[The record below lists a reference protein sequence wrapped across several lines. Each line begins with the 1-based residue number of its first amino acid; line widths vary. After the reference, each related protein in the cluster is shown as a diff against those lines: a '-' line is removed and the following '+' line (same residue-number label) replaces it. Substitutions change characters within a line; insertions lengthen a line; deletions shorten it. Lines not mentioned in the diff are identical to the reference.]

1 MNKEFRRFR
10 THHARK
16 GSLKNNLKDVFDRSA
31 QCASPEIVSQIE
43 ASLFPHN
50 RKRRPLPVSVKPLLV
65 YPHLYEFEEPA
76 VEILPDF
83 SPNTSDFNT
92 PGSSIPDQESDA
104 ESDIESDQSDTSP
117 SDDTSSESSEASEPM
132 EVDSDSE

>member
-1 MNKEFRRFR
+1 MNKDFRRFR

-16 GSLKNNLKDVFDRSA
+16 GSLKDNLKDVFDRSA

-43 ASLFPHN
+43 ASLFPKDK
-50 RKRRPLPVSVKPLLV
+50 KRRPLPVSVKPLLL
-65 YPHLYEFEEPA
+65 YPHLYEFEEAP

-83 SPNTSDFNT
+83 TPNTSDIST
-92 PGSSIPDQESDA
+92 PGSSIPGSDA
-104 ESDIESDQSDTSP
+104 ESDIVSDDES
-117 SDDTSSESSEASEPM
+117 DTSSESSEASEPM